1 MTRIGIISDTHGCWD
16 TKYPE
21 YFADCDE
28 VWHAGDVGDYGI
40 IEQLSDGGRIVR
52 AVYGNTDHGEVRRRC
67 KEYEIFEIEGV
78 RILLIHIGGYPGHWA
93 QGIRTLINEHG
104 INVVVDG
111 HSHIL
116 KIVRDPASGV
126 LVINPGAAG
135 KQGWHKKRTLIRL
148 AIDAGIV
155 KDCEVIELGS

>member
-1 MTRIGIISDTHGCWD
+1 YWD
-16 TKYPE
+16 TKYLE

-52 AVYGNTDHGEVRRRC
+52 SVYGNTDYGEVRRKC
-67 KEYEIFEIEGV
+67 KEIEIFEVEGFW
-78 RILLIHIGGYPGHWA
+78 ILLVHIGGYPGHWA
-93 QGIRTLINEHG
+93 QGIRTLINEQG
-104 INVVVDG
+104 VDMVVDG

-116 KIVRDPASGV
+116 KIVRDPATGV
-126 LVINPGAAG
+126 LVLNPGAAG

-148 AIDAGIV
+148 TIDTGKV